1 MRLQTLLTDIAFFPQ
16 SIVRRLRRQK
26 RTAVSPNQPEAP
38 GLHHTGNKHVS
49 LKAFLTFPS

>member
-1 MRLQTLLTDIAFFPQ
+1 MRLQTLLTDIASLPQ
-16 SIVRRLRRQK
+16 SIVLRLRRQK

-49 LKAFLTFPS
+49 IKAFLSVPS